1 VDTQTAFIVGVELT
15 LIQFIEMQ
23 VVEDLQEISFLETS
37 CFWRNVFTLLVFF
50 FCVVELVFLDP
61 SRDMCILHEMVE
73 ADFVTSSSD
82 GPELM
87 AGYFLSWE
95 GSPV

>member
-1 VDTQTAFIVGVELT
+1 
-15 LIQFIEMQ
+15 MQ
-23 VVEDLQEISFLETS
+23 VVEDLQEISFLETA
-37 CFWRNVFTLLVFF
+37 CLLRNVFTLLVFF
-50 FCVVELVFLDP
+50 FCIVELVFLDP
-61 SRDMCILHEMVE
+61 SRDMCILRELVE
-73 ADFVTSSSD
+73 ADFITSSSY